1 MEIGKEEEETTI
13 VEPLEDPVRAEPL
26 EPVEA
31 PAPERKPE
39 RVAGRKLGGRLDP
52 GKCRS
57 GRHAWVE
64 KNMFVNGDGNVG
76 CRLCRNERARQYG
89 RARRRSKQ
97 GQLVFSAH
105 APPELHEQV
114 QALARERG
122 VTVSEV
128 VREGLKLLL
137 ASDQRHRE
145 LGHQTNAR
153 GRRERRAPSRSISS
167 RQ

>member
-13 VEPLEDPVRAEPL
+13 VEPLEDPVPREEPF
-26 EPVEA
+26 EEPASPVEA
-31 PAPERKPE
+31 PAPEREPE

-76 CRLCRNERARQYG
+76 CRLCRNERARQYA
-89 RARRRSKQ
+89 RARRNSKQ
-97 GQLVFSAH
+97 GQLVISAH
-105 APPELHEQV
+105 APPPLHERV
-114 QALARERG
+114 YALAHERG

-128 VREGLKLLL
+128 VREGLKLV
-137 ASDQRHRE
+137 
-145 LGHQTNAR
+145 LGSGNDTEKWRSN
-153 GRRERRAPSRSISS
+153 ERSWTP
-167 RQ
+167 